1 MAMWVR
7 KRLDIGWSDLA
18 IGVVRTALSPSPEK
32 VQRRVEARWSPSAD
46 ALACF
51 SVRSGFD
58 LLLATL
64 ELPPKSEILMSAMT
78 IPDMPRIVEDHGL
91 VPVPIDLDVETLGPS
106 LESLRRSITPASR
119 AVVAAHLCGGRLNME
134 PILGVAR
141 EHRLLVIEDCAQ
153 AFDGRGYTGHP
164 EADVSMFSFGPIKTG
179 TALGGALL
187 RVRDA
192 GLRERM
198 RARQAGY
205 PLQKRR
211 VYLCRLLKYA
221 AFRALSYPKAY
232 GLLVRTWRAM
242 GRDYDRMVNGSVR
255 GFPGPDFFDR
265 IRQQP
270 CGPLLAVLDRR
281 LRTYDRGRLE
291 GRAAKGDRL
300 SRLLGDKVLC
310 AGRAATPH
318 NSWVFPIVVENPAE
332 VIAALRQAGF
342 DATQGHSMCVV
353 SPPVDRP
360 RLAAPRAG
368 LALTKIVYLPI
379 YPEMPDDA
387 FEVMSRVVLGVAVRP
402 SLVGEECGMPS
413 QRGALGGHGI
423 FTPASMPTR
432 G

>member
-7 KRLDIGWSDLA
+7 KWLDIGWSDLA
-18 IGVVRTALSPSPEK
+18 AGMVRTALPPSPEK
-32 VQRRVEARWSPSAD
+32 VQRRVEATWSHRAD

-58 LLLATL
+58 LLLASL
-64 ELPPKSEILMSAMT
+64 EFPPKSEILMSAMT
-78 IPDMPRIVEDHGL
+78 IPDMPRIVEEHGL
-91 VPVPIDLDVETLGPS
+91 VPVPIDLDVDTLGPS

-134 PILGVAR
+134 PILSVAR
-141 EHRLLVIEDCAQ
+141 QHGLLVIEDCAQ
-153 AFDGRGYTGHP
+153 AFDGRGYTGDP

-192 GLRERM
+192 ELRERM

-205 PLQKRR
+205 PLQKRS

-221 AFRALSYPKAY
+221 AFRALTYPKVY
-232 GLLVRTWRAM
+232 GLLVGTWRAM

-265 IRQQP
+265 IRQRP
-270 CGPLLAVLDRR
+270 SAPLLAVLDRR
-281 LRTYDRGRLE
+281 LRNYDRGRLE
-291 GRAAKGDRL
+291 CRAAKGDRL

-318 NSWVFPIVVENPAE
+318 NSWVFPIIAENPAE

-353 SPPVDRP
+353 QPPAEHP
-360 RLAAPRAG
+360 RLAAQRASFA
-368 LALTKIVYLPI
+368 LAKIVYLPI
-379 YPEMPDDA
+379 YPEMPDRA
-387 FEVMSRVVLGVAVRP
+387 LEAMARVVREVAVRP
-402 SLVGEECGMPS
+402 CLAAEVPENGTHLFSAAGTNL
-413 QRGALGGHGI
+413 A
-423 FTPASMPTR
+423 
-432 G
+432 